1 VSLAFGL
8 AFLSGFVALSH
19 EIIWYRVLSF
29 TTGGAADAFAL
40 MLGAY
45 LLGIALGSAAARAL
59 CRDGDENVRAVPLQA
74 VSYLFAASA
83 LAFLVPP
90 AIAGFVTVVEAWQ
103 ITLPLV
109 VAAAGLLGAVFPL
122 VSHATIPPDARSGG
136 RIAFVYFANILG
148 AAAGSLGTGFWLLD
162 FWPLWRVALSLALL
176 SLAAAGLL
184 AVFRESPGRR
194 LAAQLAAFAGL
205 GLAFAVYAPALYGS
219 LYEKLQFK
227 GGYRPG
233 EAFAHVVENKSGV
246 ITVTADGSIYGG
258 GSYDGGF
265 NTSLRSDTNGI
276 VRAYA
281 VAGLHPRPREV
292 LMIGLSSGSWAAV
305 IADHPGVE
313 RLTIVEINPGYLQLL
328 PRYPIVSGLL
338 KHPKVRI
345 EIGDGRRWLVRNRA
359 RRFDAII
366 SNTTAHWRANVT
378 NLLSAEFL
386 ELVKSRLR
394 EGGVFYFN
402 TTGSERAVR
411 TATQV
416 FPHTLRFANFVACS
430 EAALSFDAGNWRRML
445 ENYVVGG
452 ERVVE
457 PDRAGDRRLLDALGA
472 SLRHEWLETD
482 ESLRARSAGL
492 VPITDDNMGT
502 EWGR

>member
-29 TTGGAADAFAL
+29 ATGGAAEAFAL

-45 LLGIALGSAAARAL
+45 LLGIALGSVAARSL
-59 CRDGDENVRAVPLQA
+59 CRDGGERVRAMPLQA

-83 LAFLVPP
+83 FAFLVPP
-90 AIAGFVTVVEAWQ
+90 AIAGFLTLVEAWQ

-109 VAAAGLLGAVFPL
+109 VVAAGLLGAVFPL
-122 VSHATIPPDARSGG
+122 VSHATILPDERSGG
-136 RIAFVYFANILG
+136 RIALVYFANILG

-162 FWPLWRVALSLALL
+162 WWPLWRVALSLALL
-176 SLAAAGLL
+176 SLLAAGLL
-184 AVFRESPGRR
+184 AVLQERPGRR
-194 LAAQLAAFAGL
+194 LAAQLAAFTAAGV
-205 GLAFAVYAPALYGS
+205 AFVVLAPALYGS

-227 GGYRPG
+227 ASYRPG
-233 EAFAHVVENKSGV
+233 EAFRHIVENKSGV
-246 ITVTADGSIYGG
+246 ITVTADGSVYGG

-265 NTSLRSDTNGI
+265 NISLRNDMNGI

-281 VAGLHPRPREV
+281 FAGLHPRPREV

-313 RLTIVEINPGYLQLL
+313 RLTIVEINPGYLELL

-345 EIGDGRRWLVRNRA
+345 EIDDGRRWLVRNRE
-359 RRFDAII
+359 RRFDAVI
-366 SNTTAHWRANVT
+366 SNTTANWRANVT
-378 NLLSAEFL
+378 NLLSVEFL
-386 ELVKSRLR
+386 ELVKSHLK

-402 TTGSERAVR
+402 TTGSVRAVR
-411 TATQV
+411 TATRV
-416 FPHTLRFANFVACS
+416 FPHTLRFANFIACS
-430 EAALSFDAGNWRRML
+430 EAMLSFDAANWRRVL
-445 ENYVVGG
+445 ESYVVDG

-457 PDRAGDRRLLDALGA
+457 PRRAEDRRLLDALVA
-472 SLRHEWLETD
+472 RARRDWLETD
-482 ESLRARSAGL
+482 ESLRARSAGV

-502 EWGR
+502 EWGA